1 MKSDKIAL
9 IIGLI
14 LICAFVVFLPHIS
27 DLTRNSAANNEVEPE
42 KVPVTYTCER
52 DYNESNIPIVQ
63 NAIYKLS
70 DKEVKSTDI
79 ERTFT
84 FTDATSYN
92 NYKSSIKVISVTG
105 ITDEYTYDDTKL
117 VITEKITISIDNVSS
132 SDLSQ
137 YFSNFP
143 KTYDNL
149 LKYTQ
154 NQKCNAT
161 Y

>member
-14 LICAFVVFLPHIS
+14 LICAFVVFLPRIS
-27 DLTRNSAANNEVEPE
+27 DLTRDSAANNVVEPE
-42 KVPVTYTCER
+42 KIPVTYTCER
-52 DYNESNIPIVQ
+52 DYSDSNIPITQ
-63 NAIYKLS
+63 NATYKLT
-70 DKEVKSTDI
+70 DKEVKSADI

-84 FTDATSYN
+84 FTDATAYN
-92 NYKSSIKVISVTG
+92 NYKNSIKAISATG
-105 ITDEYTYDDTKL
+105 ITDEYTYDDTKF
-117 VITEKITISIDNVSS
+117 VITEKITISIDNISS
-132 SDLSQ
+132 EDLSK

-154 NQKCNAT
+154 SQKCNAT